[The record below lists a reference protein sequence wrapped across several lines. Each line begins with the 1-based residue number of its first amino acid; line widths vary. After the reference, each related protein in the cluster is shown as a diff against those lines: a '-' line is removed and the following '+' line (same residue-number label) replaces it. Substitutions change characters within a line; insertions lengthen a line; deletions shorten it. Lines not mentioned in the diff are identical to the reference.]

1 MMTIFKFKAEQFLN
15 APADKQFILEKLSD
29 SLLIEINEL
38 GEATNLFIK
47 APSKAIKQ
55 VIKHDNDAYT
65 EFILN

>member
-15 APADKQFILEKLSD
+15 VPADEQFILKKLSD

-38 GEATNLFIK
+38 GEVTNLFLK
-47 APSKAIKQ
+47 TSSKAVKQ
-55 VIKHDNDAYT
+55 VIKHDAYT